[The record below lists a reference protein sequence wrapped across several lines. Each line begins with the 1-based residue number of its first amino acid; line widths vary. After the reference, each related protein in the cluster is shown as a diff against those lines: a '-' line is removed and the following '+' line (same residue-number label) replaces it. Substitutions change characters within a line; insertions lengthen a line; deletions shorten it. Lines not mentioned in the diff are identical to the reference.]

1 MTDFDLGSLEVTN
14 GGLDAFLGGNPEV
27 VSPVLAVDVTAA
39 LQIRPK
45 EYRFEQGFGISGTPP
60 QPDEDKGRPGSR
72 HKVNIW
78 VRRRETADA
87 IVAIYKKTSLTQ
99 KQQSDA
105 IDKLI
110 REEGKAKSASGR
122 TKVGSL
128 AQLNGFI
135 RTAEDTLVH
144 KSSRELWALRQE
156 GADGDFYI
164 ERMFDEMGGP
174 LKG

>member
-27 VSPVLAVDVTAA
+27 VTPVVAASSAPASTAA
-39 LQIRPK
+39 AR
-45 EYRFEQGFGISGTPP
+45 T
-60 QPDEDKGRPGSR
+60 
-72 HKVNIW
+72 
-78 VRRRETADA
+78 
-87 IVAIYKKTSLTQ
+87 
-99 KQQSDA
+99 
-105 IDKLI
+105 
-110 REEGKAKSASGR
+110 GR

-128 AQLNGFI
+128 SQLAGFI

-156 GADGDFYI
+156 GASGDFYI

-174 LKG
+174 RKG